1 MNAFVIAAT
10 LAVPFSGMMAPIA
23 KAEAVVEMK
32 AASKLA
38 DGTYDVILKT
48 YKDQTN
54 DTSVA
59 STYLKNAK
67 VTIQGDK
74 KIVTLTVQ
82 DSSYFQYLRVED
94 PKKLGTFHD
103 VKSNF
108 RR

>member
-1 MNAFVIAAT
+1 
-10 LAVPFSGMMAPIA
+10 MMAPIA

-32 AASKLA
+32 ATSKLA

-67 VTIQGDK
+67 
-74 KIVTLTVQ
+74 
-82 DSSYFQYLRVED
+82 
-94 PKKLGTFHD
+94 
-103 VKSNF
+103 SNHS
-108 RR
+108 R